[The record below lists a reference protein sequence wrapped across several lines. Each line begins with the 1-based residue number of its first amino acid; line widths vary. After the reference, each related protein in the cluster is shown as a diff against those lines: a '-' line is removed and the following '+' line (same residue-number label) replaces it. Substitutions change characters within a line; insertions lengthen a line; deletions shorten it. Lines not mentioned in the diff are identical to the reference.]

1 MTHIPY
7 IPVLAIMSSQ
17 VSPDAEVVNENP
29 KKGQIGLANLG
40 NTCYLNAILQAL
52 RHVPDLSVFFHK
64 HSDSWIHEGDDK
76 NALLCKA
83 YKELVTGLWSGT
95 APGYMRPAGFLH
107 HFRAALR
114 GTMVEHM
121 IAPHPHDSHEALV
134 FLLDQLH
141 EGMKKPLEM
150 EITLEESAPAYK
162 ALLTWKKDVAPHYS
176 PIVDYFFGLM
186 EVSVTC
192 TECKN
197 VSCRYEPFNMLK
209 VGFPDPKMATME
221 QCIDYEFQG
230 EPIGEYDCD
239 ACKAKQKD
247 DCEACKANQKD
258 ECDACKANKK
268 PRGPAVI
275 QRRIW
280 QLPKNLIIVLKRFNP
295 NGSKCHANFT
305 AEHQQTFTK
314 WFAAAS
320 PEASRT
326 ANYTLQS
333 IVDHHGH
340 AGGGHY
346 TAQVKS
352 PLTSQWNMYDDENV
366 SMIKDGKSAHF
377 GQMNYMLFYRVLKN

>member
-1 MTHIPY
+1 MT
-7 IPVLAIMSSQ
+7 SE
-17 VSPDAEVVNENP
+17 VSPIAELASENP

-52 RHVPDLSVFFHK
+52 RHVPDLTVFFHK
-64 HSDSWIHEGDDK
+64 YSDTWIHEGDNK

-83 YKELVTGLWSGT
+83 YKELATGLWSGI

-162 ALLTWKKDVAPHYS
+162 ALLTWKRDVAPHYS

-192 TECKN
+192 TDCKN

-209 VGFPDPKMATME
+209 VGFPDPKAATME

-230 EPIGEYDCD
+230 EPLDEYECD
-239 ACKAKQKD
+239 S
-247 DCEACKANQKD
+247 CKANQ
-258 ECDACKANKK
+258 K

-280 QLPKNLIIVLKRFNP
+280 QLPKNLIVVLKRFNP

-305 AEHQQTFTK
+305 GEQEQTFTK
-314 WFAAAS
+314 WFADTS

-326 ANYTLQS
+326 ANYKLQS
-333 IVDHHGH
+333 IIDHHGH

-352 PLTSQWNMYDDENV
+352 PVTSQWNMYDDETV
-366 SMIKDGKSAHF
+366 SVIRDGKSAHF
-377 GQMNYMLFYRVLKN
+377 GQMNYVLFYKKD